1 MLILQTEIIQ
11 LSFLTDVHFG
21 KKRLSDAENSIQA
34 DTLFSALFIEALH
47 NGMDTDFLLND
58 IILSD
63 TFPYKG
69 ATFYLP
75 KPFIQVAPKD
85 EKNFKAIKQLNYLPY
100 EKMQDYFDGK
110 ISSDVAE
117 EISNKMQLGNS
128 TVYTK
133 GSIPRNRAGED
144 KEDNQVELY
153 TVGTYSFNQDAGLYF
168 FVRGNE
174 AAIQKLYQVLDSLQY
189 AGLGGKRSSGYG
201 RFSYETV
208 DNQSLRDFIE
218 NTGKRHILLSSAM
231 KKPEETFKLTEDD
244 YYTVQKRS
252 GFIQSNAYAK
262 TLRKKRDFYTFQA
275 GSVFKEKFDGDI
287 FNVQDRLGKHPVYRY
302 AKAFWLEV

>member
-1 MLILQTEIIQ
+1 MCILE
-11 LSFLTDVHFG
+11 

-34 DTLFSALFIEALH
+34 DTLFSALFIEALQ
-47 NGMDTDFLLND
+47 NGMDTDFLIND
-58 IILSD
+58 LVLSD

-69 ATFYLP
+69 DIYYLP

-85 EKNFKAIKQLNYLPY
+85 ETNFKAIKRLNYLPY
-100 EKMQDYFDGK
+100 EKMRDYFDGK
-110 ISSDVAE
+110 ITSEVAE
-117 EISNKMQLGNS
+117 EISNKMQLGSS

-133 GSIPRNRAGED
+133 GSIPRNRVSER
-144 KEDNQVELY
+144 KEDNQAELY

-201 RFSYETV
+201 RFTYKKV
-208 DNQSLRDFIE
+208 YDKSLANFIDQQ
-218 NTGKRHILLSSAM
+218 GKYHVLLSSAM
-231 KKPEETFKLTEDD
+231 KKQAEVFQLTSDD
-244 YYTVQKRS
+244 FYTVQKKS
-252 GFIQSNAYAK
+252 GFIQSNNYAN
-262 TLRKKRDFYTFQA
+262 TFRKKRDFYTFQA
-275 GSVFKEKFDGDI
+275 GSVFKGKFDGDI
-287 FNVQDRLGKHPVYRY
+287 FNVQDKLGKHPVYRY